1 MVHQLTPHLEF
12 KQKLSLAPVMAQSLS
27 LLSLNLNEILNLTED
42 MIEQNPFLSHQN
54 ELLNRLIKEDKRIV
68 RSFWSGTLGESL
80 PLVTAPSSG
89 MEEYLRDQLLLEKEC
104 TGKKRQALMYL
115 IQNLSN
121 KGYLKCSLE
130 EIQSLYQLP
139 AIEAKQVLDI
149 LQNFEPAGIGART
162 LSECLSLQLRSYSKV
177 PPFVEPIIKYHLEEV
192 ASQDLISLTS
202 IFNCSVQEINRAIN
216 FIKSLNPYPVTD
228 FSNEDSVYIVPD
240 INVYFE
246 EGEVILTG
254 NDAITSGLVFEE
266 SMKEAKLEEEAELQQ
281 LKNDALLLKFGIE
294 KRAVTLYKVSFAII
308 KAQPTFI
315 EHGITKLKP
324 LKLTDV
330 AKTIGFHESTVHR
343 TIRDKY
349 ISTPHGMFQ
358 LKNFFTRGLKNKEG
372 IDQNIQGIKE
382 RIEEIIR
389 TEDSSDPYSDQDIS
403 DMLKQEN
410 IEIAR
415 RTVSKYRKEMNIKTM
430 KERTSLNLK

>member
-1 MVHQLTPHLEF
+1 MVHQLTQQLDL

-27 LLSLNLNEILNLTED
+27 ILSLNLNDILNLTEEI
-42 MIEQNPFLSHQN
+42 MEQNPFVSHEK
-54 ELLNRLIKEDKRIV
+54 ELLNRLIKEDKLIV
-68 RSFWSGTLGESL
+68 RRFWWNQSDESL
-80 PLVTAPSSG
+80 PQITAPSSG
-89 MEEYLRDQLLLEKEC
+89 MEEYLRDQLLLEEC
-104 TGKKRQALMYL
+104 KGKKRQALMYL
-115 IQNLSN
+115 IQNLTN
-121 KGYLKCSLE
+121 QGYLKCLLE
-130 EIQSLYQLP
+130 EIQSLYQLSSL
-139 AIEAKQVLDI
+139 EAKGILDI
-149 LQNFEPAGIGART
+149 LQGFEPAGIGARS
-162 LSECLSLQLRSYSKV
+162 LSECLSLQLRSYSKI

-192 ASQDLISLTS
+192 ASQDLLSLTS
-202 IFNCSVQEINRAIN
+202 IFNCSVQEISRAID

-228 FSNEDSVYIVPD
+228 FSNEDSVYIAPD

-246 EGEVILTG
+246 EGEVIITV

-266 SMKEAKLEEEAELQQ
+266 SMKEVKLEEEADLQQ

-294 KRAVTLYKVSFAII
+294 KRAATLYKVSFAII

-315 EHGITKLKP
+315 EHGITKLNP

-330 AKTIGFHESTVHR
+330 AKIVGFHESTVHR

-349 ISTPHGMFQ
+349 VSTPHGMFQ

-382 RIEEIIR
+382 RIEGIIR
-389 TEDSSDPYSDQDIS
+389 TEDSSSPYSDQDIS
-403 DMLKQEN
+403 NMLKQEN

-415 RTVSKYRKEMNIKTM
+415 RTVTKYRKEMNIKTM